1 MTTFQHFPYI
11 ESAEGSGHFKCKGQ
25 KVLYSSDLI
34 PVEVYYQDHII
45 TEDGKMQ
52 ASYAAENGDK
62 IVHNFEMAEFCL
74 EHKQVLLKMIMKKH

>member
-25 KVLYSSDLI
+25 KVLHSSDLI
-34 PVEVYYQDHII
+34 PVEVYYQDHVI

-52 ASYAAENGDK
+52 ASYSYKGDK
-62 IVHNFEMAEFCL
+62 IVHNFEMTEFCL
-74 EHKQVLLKMIMKKH
+74 EHKQVLLKNKRLIV